1 MTVLC
6 SHFRLGSKRIAATSI
21 LVSVLSTI
29 WVLSGFT
36 LTRKQFVSTITLS
49 AAHAQVSGQG
59 APSIE
64 NIERYALSVLQ
75 IDGPRNE
82 AYTEI
87 KNILIEADVGGNRSD
102 LALSCGSNRII
113 SQNLS
118 RLPRN
123 VRPNVRSIIVNF
135 CNQAREIVEGNG
147 LSVRQFNNI
156 TDLHR
161 GDPALAD
168 RIREQMLILQEP

>member
-1 MTVLC
+1 MTVLR
-6 SHFRLGSKRIAATSI
+6 SHFRLGSKRIATTSI

-29 WVLSGFT
+29 WVLFGFT
-36 LTRKQFVSTITLS
+36 LTRKQFVSPIMLS
-49 AAHAQVSGQG
+49 AARAQVDGQ
-59 APSIE
+59 AVTSIE
-64 NIERYALSVLQ
+64 DITRYARSVLQ
-75 IDGPRNE
+75 IDGPRNQ

-87 KNILIEADVGGNRSD
+87 KNILIQADLGNNRSD
-102 LALSCGSNRII
+102 LALSCGSNRNI

-118 RLPRN
+118 RLPRD

-147 LSVRQFNNI
+147 LSVRQFNDI

-161 GDPALAD
+161 GDPALAE
-168 RIREQMLILQEP
+168 RIQEQMLILQEP